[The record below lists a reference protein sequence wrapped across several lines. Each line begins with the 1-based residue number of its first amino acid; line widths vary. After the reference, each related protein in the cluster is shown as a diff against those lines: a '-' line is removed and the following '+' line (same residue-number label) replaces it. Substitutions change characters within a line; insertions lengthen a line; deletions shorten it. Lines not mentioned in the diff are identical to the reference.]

1 MIRSAGADCGIRRG
15 RDHLRARGRLGAGS
29 WRGDG
34 ARIGADGIEED
45 DVAEAPRP
53 ARRVMRALPETT
65 GDPPPFC
72 SSILIASS
80 GVGMSAT

>member
-1 MIRSAGADCGIRRG
+1 V
-15 RDHLRARGRLGAGS
+15 
-29 WRGDG
+29 G
-34 ARIGADGIEED
+34 ARIGADDIADTVEAGA
-45 DVAEAPRP
+45 AERDGA
-53 ARRVMRALPETT
+53 ALVETT